1 MADEITG
8 RPDHIND
15 VIVRDYPQTEERQ
28 FNPFGWTA
36 NQPHVYANLKTLA
49 EGFTKPTEEYLNNE
63 LAQMQADFD
72 AADYSRKRIAQYPS
86 TDTFM
91 EAYTE
96 KEIGGDATK
105 WNAYVTTYNKVRSDN
120 PKP

>member
-1 MADEITG
+1 MTDRATG

-49 EGFTKPTEEYLNNE
+49 EGFTKPTEEHLNTQ
-63 LAQMQADFD
+63 LTQMQADFD
-72 AADYSRKRIAQYPS
+72 AVVYKSNRREEYPS
-86 TDTFM
+86 IDTFM

-96 KEIGGDATK
+96 KEIGGNSTK
-105 WNAYVTTYNKVRSDN
+105 WDSYVSVYNKVRTDH
-120 PKP
+120 PKA

>member
-1 MADEITG
+1 MTNRATG

-49 EGFTKPTEEYLNNE
+49 EGFTKPTEEYLNTQ
-63 LAQMQADFD
+63 LTLMQTAFD
-72 AADYSRKRIAQYPS
+72 AKAYKRNRRDTYPS
-86 TDTFM
+86 IGDQLDMQYHDSVNSTTTWKDAIAAVKAT
-91 EAYTE
+91 YT
-96 KEIGGDATK
+96 
-105 WNAYVTTYNKVRSDN
+105 
-120 PKP
+120 KPS